1 MYSGKTVVD
10 NTDAE
15 GRLELVDGVAY
26 AVKHLNPKVVVDMA
40 TLTGAQQGR
49 TEGQNGGAPAPP
61 FFGEFFR
68 ISREL
73 RKKWGLSPIR
83 SHSAPLFLNCP
94 LWAASAS
101 GAQGISTGNRIGAI
115 YTNNE
120 NLEGLAVMAGK
131 ISGDLVHPMPC
142 APEFH
147 RRVPSQT

>member
-1 MYSGKTVVD
+1 MYSDKTVVD

-26 AVKHLNPKVVVDMA
+26 AVKHLNPK
-40 TLTGAQQGR
+40 
-49 TEGQNGGAPAPP
+49 
-61 FFGEFFR
+61 
-68 ISREL
+68 
-73 RKKWGLSPIR
+73 
-83 SHSAPLFLNCP
+83 
-94 LWAASAS
+94 
-101 GAQGISTGNRIGAI
+101 GISTGNRIGAI

-131 ISGDLVHPMPC
+131 ISGDLVHPMPY